1 MQSMYDQALIFDI
14 FQAIVSSM
22 ESLLRRFR
30 AIRSSDDFVKDDE
43 GREKLDGICMQL
55 IAIGEALK
63 QIDKLTAGELFSL
76 YGSVDWK
83 RAIGMRDIIAHHYFD
98 IDHEI
103 VYSVCKERIPGMK
116 EVAEK
121 ILSDLSKRQ

>member
-63 QIDKLTAGELFSL
+63 QIDKLTGGELFSL
-76 YGSVDWK
+76 YPSVDWK
-83 RAIGMRDIIAHHYFD
+83 RAMGMRYMIAHHYFD
-98 IDHEI
+98 IDQEV
-103 VYSVCKERIPGMK
+103 VYSVCKERIPEMK

-121 ILSDLSKRQ
+121 ILNDLSKKQ